1 MIQDANGLDRIATV
15 RASLEQRL
23 ASRQGTDGLWTGR
36 LSSSAI
42 STAVATLAL
51 DEAGGAELAPLAARG
66 RQWLAQT
73 IRADGGWGDT
83 PDSPSNLTAVLLARA
98 ALGRQPNSAGAAEAL
113 ANSAQW
119 LRRRIGGT
127 DTESIR
133 RGVLEYYGQDR
144 TFAVPILV
152 ACTLANQQGRQPEA
166 WQGIP
171 PLPFELAL
179 VPSRLYRFLSLPVVS
194 YAIPALIAVGL
205 AQHRVGE
212 ARRSL
217 FYRLRELAVPKVLR
231 ILGTMQP
238 ENGGFLEAAPLT
250 GFVALSLAAAGE
262 REHPVTRKA
271 IEFLAGGIQ
280 EDGSWP
286 IDTNLALWTTSL
298 AIRALSGHPVLAGEQ
313 GERLRQLYLAKQFQS
328 VHPFTKAAPGGWA
341 WTPRPGGVPDADDT
355 AGALVALA
363 SLGQPYSAEVQ
374 AGLGWLLDLANGDG
388 GMPTFCRGWGHLP
401 FDRSTPD
408 ISAHALAAYAAWQA
422 SSHPTLR
429 RRLERGSAGIRR
441 YLQRTQ
447 DADGAWT
454 PLWFGDQQAP
464 GQRSRVYGTAAV
476 LETLAGSAG
485 TGLEAEAQRA
495 AAWLQSVQNADG
507 GWGGDL
513 GSPSAAETT
522 GRAVAALAKHPG
534 TLEAAVRGALWLCGQ
549 AEAHGPD
556 LKPAPIGL
564 YFASL
569 WYDEALYPLVFALPG
584 LKTVEAQLA
593 GQPQALVR

>member
-1 MIQDANGLDRIATV
+1 MIQDANGLDRIANA
-15 RASLEQRL
+15 RSALEQRL
-23 ASRQGTDGLWTGR
+23 SSWQGTDGLWTGH

-51 DEAGGAELAPLAARG
+51 DEAGGTERAPLAARG

-73 IRADGGWGDT
+73 IRPDGGWGDT

-98 ALGRQPNSAGAAEAL
+98 ALGRQPNSAGAPDAL
-113 ANSAQW
+113 ARSAQW
-119 LRRRIGGT
+119 LRRQIGGT
-127 DTESIR
+127 DATTIR
-133 RGVLEYYGQDR
+133 RGVLEHYGQDR

-152 ACTLANQQGRQPEA
+152 ACALGNNQGQKPEA
-166 WQGIP
+166 WKGIP

-179 VPSRLYRFLSLPVVS
+179 MPAGFYRFLRLPVVS

-205 AQHRVGE
+205 AQHRVGG
-212 ARRSL
+212 APRRLTS
-217 FYRLRELAVPKVLR
+217 RLRELAVPRVLR
-231 ILGTMQP
+231 ILEAMQP
-238 ENGGFLEAAPLT
+238 TNGGFLEAAPLT

-262 REHPVTRKA
+262 REHPVARKA
-271 IEFLAGGIQ
+271 VEFLAGGIR

-298 AIRALSGHPVLAGEQ
+298 AVRALSGHSALAGER
-313 GERLRQLYLAKQFQS
+313 GERLRQLYLANQHRS

-341 WTPRPGGVPDADDT
+341 WTTLPGGVPDADDT

-363 SLGQPYSAEVQ
+363 GLGQPCSAEVQ

-388 GMPTFCRGWGHLP
+388 GMPTFCRGWGRLP

-422 SSHPTLR
+422 SCPPPLR
-429 RRLERGSAGIRR
+429 RRLERGCADLRR

-464 GQRSRVYGTAAV
+464 GQRSRVYGTATV
-476 LETLAGSAG
+476 LEVLAGPAG
-485 TGLEAEAQRA
+485 NGLEAEAQRA
-495 AAWLQSVQNADG
+495 AAWLQSVQNDDG

-522 GRAVAALAKHPG
+522 GRAAAALAKRPG
-534 TLEAAVRGALWLCGQ
+534 TQEAALRGALWICDQ
-549 AEAHGPD
+549 AETHGPE
-556 LKPAPIGL
+556 LKPAPVGL

-569 WYDEALYPLVFALPG
+569 WYDEALYPLLFALPA
-584 LKTVEAQLA
+584 LKAVEASLET
-593 GQPQALVR
+593 QAPDPAR